1 MKYTLL
7 VEPSTANSSQY
18 DTTLTLFD
26 NNKQVSNGFIAVKYN
41 NETKENLIHI
51 ISEYYN
57 YVNTKNCN
65 VIFA

>member
-7 VEPSTANSSQY
+7 VEPSTANNSQY

-41 NETKENLIHI
+41 NENLIHI

-57 YVNTKNCN
+57 YVNTNNCN
-65 VIFA
+65 VVFA